1 MLINQYSNYNQN
13 FNGINVRS
21 TRMFEK
27 EGAYAIS
34 RLEFLKDKFSKYKW
48 CLNIDSDNYSL
59 TSPTT
64 KKTYKGPFT
73 IKRHVIKKANRPD
86 EYTVI
91 VRMSDNKQERF
102 SVNFDSPQDAFE
114 AYKGIKKSSGLDK
127 MIKLLE
133 ILERGLNINILKKQI
148 DKIQKLTISEFN

>member
-64 KKTYKGPFT
+64 
-73 IKRHVIKKANRPD
+73 
-86 EYTVI
+86 
-91 VRMSDNKQERF
+91 NKFF
-102 SVNFDSPQDAFE
+102 S
-114 AYKGIKKSSGLDK
+114 SS
-127 MIKLLE
+127 E
-133 ILERGLNINILKKQI
+133 TALNIK
-148 DKIQKLTISEFN
+148 SCASFVS